1 MTNHCKEANLTYT
14 WPLPLHELH
23 FWKPLPLQIEHLEP
37 PDLPVPLQK
46 EQSKGPVPDPLQ
58 EEHSFAIALLVKAST
73 PAVVANHFKAL
84 RRLILATL
92 FTPNR

>member
-1 MTNHCKEANLTYT
+1 M
-14 WPLPLHELH
+14 PLHELH
-23 FWKPLPLQIEHLEP
+23 FWNPLPLQNEHLKP
-37 PDLPVPLQK
+37 PDLPVPLQG

-58 EEHSFAIALLVKAST
+58 EEHSFAIALPVMAST

-84 RRLILATL
+84 RRLILATI

>member
-1 MTNHCKEANLTYT
+1 M
-14 WPLPLHELH
+14 HELH

-58 EEHSFAIALLVKAST
+58 EEHSFAIALPVKAST

>member
-1 MTNHCKEANLTYT
+1 MTNHCKEANLPYT

-23 FWKPLPLQIEHLEP
+23 FEKPLPLQKEHLKP

-46 EQSKGPVPDPLQ
+46 EQSKGLVPDPLQ

-84 RRLILATL
+84 RRLILATIL
-92 FTPNR
+92 TPVR

>member
-1 MTNHCKEANLTYT
+1 M
-14 WPLPLHELH
+14 PLHGPH
-23 FWKPLPLQIEHLEP
+23 FWKPLPLQKVHLEP

-58 EEHSFAIALLVKAST
+58 EEHSFAIALPVKAST

-84 RRLILATL
+84 RRLILATIL
-92 FTPNR
+92 TPNR

>member
-1 MTNHCKEANLTYT
+1 MTNHCKEANLPYT
-14 WPLPLHELH
+14 WPLPLHVPH
-23 FWKPLPLQIEHLEP
+23 FWNPLPLQKEHLKP

-46 EQSKGPVPDPLQ
+46 EQSKGLVPDPLQ

-84 RRLILATL
+84 RRLILATVL
-92 FTPNR
+92 TPVR

>member
-1 MTNHCKEANLTYT
+1 LTNHCKEANLTYT

>member
-1 MTNHCKEANLTYT
+1 
-14 WPLPLHELH
+14 LPLHELH
-23 FWKPLPLQIEHLEP
+23 FWNPLPLQIEHLEP

-58 EEHSFAIALLVKAST
+58 EEHSFAIALPVMAST
-73 PAVVANHFKAL
+73 PAVVASHFKAL
-84 RRLILATL
+84 RRLILATI